1 MISEQAICTVALLA
15 TEELDFTVAAEL
27 LFAPTS
33 PLLVGFSALV
43 GSEAELS
50 GFGEV
55 GSSEHAENAP
65 NIAMQDP
72 AKSHFFM
79 FIRAILF

>member
-1 MISEQAICTVALLA
+1 M
-15 TEELDFTVAAEL
+15 EELDFAVAAEL
-27 LFAPTS
+27 FPVLPSLLPGTLALLF
-33 PLLVGFSALV
+33 GFSALV

-50 GFGEV
+50 GFGDV

-65 NIAMQDP
+65 IIEIREP